1 MGRGRLGTLSC
12 QIATAALL
20 WCALPGQPPSAL
32 AETEP
37 QRVNLQEPAPYWPET
52 RRLVSALLEETPLI
66 EDLRSLT
73 DEIGGRPTGSE
84 ANLRSVEWALDRF
97 RTMGVEVRKEAF
109 SMPAQWLENRAE
121 ARISGAATFRPR
133 IAAMPFSIAT
143 PEAGLQAPLVDGG
156 FGTDADF
163 QSLGET
169 AKGAFVIIETHEL
182 EDIDGL
188 FREYEDAA
196 AIERRAFAAGVTG
209 VVYSGSRHRNVL
221 YRHNAA
227 LGHNNQ
233 HPLVVMER
241 EEALRTLRLLRTGQ
255 ELELWIHLDLET
267 GESYESY
274 NVIGEIKGSQ
284 KPEEIIVLGAHLDSW
299 GLGTG
304 ALDNGCNVVLL
315 LDIARQIR
323 QLGILPKRTI
333 RFALWNG
340 EEQIFYGSWGYTK
353 THQEELDRTIMASS
367 FDIGSGRITGFY
379 TNGRPE
385 LAAALDRALEPV
397 AGLGPFEHPPD
408 PVVGTDN
415 FDFMMQGVA
424 NVVANQEAANYGSN
438 YHASTDTFDKVDQR
452 QLRLNSA
459 IAGAFAWGFANMDV
473 TWNRQNRAEI
483 QHLIDTTD
491 LGKQLRT
498 FDRWQEWVEKKRG
511 RLD

>member
-1 MGRGRLGTLSC
+1 MARGRLGTLSF
-12 QIATAALL
+12 QAAMAALL
-20 WCALPGQPPSAL
+20 WSSTFGSFVEADAERPPEEGEVREATAYHPDS
-32 AETEP
+32 
-37 QRVNLQEPAPYWPET
+37 
-52 RRLVSALLEETPLI
+52 RRLVSALLGQTPLVD
-66 EDLRSLT
+66 DLRSLT

-84 ANLRSVEWALDRF
+84 ANLRSVEWALNRF
-97 RTMGVEVRKEAF
+97 RAMGVEARKEAF

-121 ARISGAATFRPR
+121 ARISGEASYQPR
-133 IAAMPFSIAT
+133 VAAMPFSIAT
-143 PEAGLQAPLVDGG
+143 PPAGLQAPLVDGG
-156 FGTDADF
+156 FGSEADF
-163 QSLGET
+163 RSLGTT
-169 AKGAFVIIETHEL
+169 AQGAFVIIETHEL

-209 VVYSGSRHRNVL
+209 IVYTGSRHRNVL

-227 LGHNNQ
+227 LGHNNR
-233 HPLVVMER
+233 HPLLVMER
-241 EEALRTLRLLRTGQ
+241 EEALRTLRLLRAGRQ
-255 ELELWIHLDLET
+255 LDLWIHLDLET
-267 GESYESY
+267 GEAYESY
-274 NVIGEIKGSQ
+274 NVIGEIKGSHE
-284 KPEEIIVLGAHLDSW
+284 PEEIIVLGAHLDSW

-304 ALDNGCNVVLL
+304 ALDNGCNVALL

-323 QLGILPKRTI
+323 RLGITPRRTI

-353 THQEELDRTIMASS
+353 THLDELNRTVMASS

-385 LAAALDRALEPV
+385 LVEALSQALEPV
-397 AGLGPFEHPPD
+397 TGLGPFEHPLD

-424 NVVANQEAANYGSN
+424 NVVANQEAANYGPN

-452 QLRLNSA
+452 QLRLNAA

-473 TWNRQNRAEI
+473 TWKRHHRSEI